1 MNPMLEKVSK
11 MLDELAISI
20 SLIKN
25 TIMQTAK
32 GNIVKDIEAEKI
44 QPIVEQKQVK
54 NIFSKQDHTYK
65 FWSESEIDAIHAAA
79 DPKTPPSQKK
89 LTYLL
94 GAVSHSRTKQ
104 SVIAMAYHLGY
115 CVKKGVVLDAS
126 YRHTRSTKRRI
137 IL

>member
-11 MLDELAISI
+11 MLDDLAISI

-32 GNIVKDIEAEKI
+32 GNIVKDIETEKI
-44 QPIVEQKQVK
+44 QPIIEQKQVK

-65 FWSESEIDAIHAAA
+65 FWSEGEIDAIHAAA
-79 DPKTPPSQKK
+79 DPRTPPSQKK

-94 GAVSHSRTKQ
+94 GVVSHSRTKQ

-126 YRHTRSTKRRI
+126 HRHIRSTKRRT

>member
-1 MNPMLEKVSK
+1 MLEKVFK
-11 MLDELAISI
+11 MLDDLAISI

-32 GNIVKDIEAEKI
+32 GNIVKDIETEKI
-44 QPIVEQKQVK
+44 QPIIEAKQVR
-54 NIFSKQDHTYK
+54 NIFTNNKQDHTYK
-65 FWSESEIDAIHAAA
+65 FWSESEINAIHAAA
-79 DPKTPPSQKK
+79 DPRTPPSQKK

-94 GAVSHSRTKQ
+94 EIVSHSRTKQ
-104 SVIAMAYHLGY
+104 SVVAMAYHLGY

-126 YRHTRSTKRRI
+126 YRHTRSTKRRT

>member
-1 MNPMLEKVSK
+1 MNPILQKVVT
-11 MLDELAISI
+11 MLDDLAISI

-32 GNIVKDIEAEKI
+32 GNIVKDIETEKI
-44 QPIVEQKQVK
+44 QPIIEAKQVR
-54 NIFSKQDHTYK
+54 NIFTKQDHTYK
-65 FWSESEIDAIHAAA
+65 FWSESEINAIHAAA
-79 DPKTPPSQKK
+79 KPTTPPSQKK

-94 GAVSHSRTKQ
+94 GVVSHSRTKQ
-104 SVIAMAYHLGY
+104 SVVAMAYHLGY
-115 CVKKGVVLDAS
+115 CIKKGAVLDAS

>member
-1 MNPMLEKVSK
+1 MNPVLEKVSK
-11 MLDELAISI
+11 MLDDLAISI

-44 QPIVEQKQVK
+44 QPIIEQKQVE
-54 NIFSKQDHTYK
+54 NIFNKQDHTYK
-65 FWSESEIDAIHAAA
+65 FWSESEINAIHAAA
-79 DPKTPPSQKK
+79 NPRTPPSQKK

-94 GAVSHSRTKQ
+94 GIVSHSRTKQ

-126 YRHTRSTKRRI
+126 HRNTRSTKRRTV
-137 IL
+137 L

>member
-1 MNPMLEKVSK
+1 MLEKVSK
-11 MLDELAISI
+11 MLDDLAISI

-44 QPIVEQKQVK
+44 QPIIEAKQVE

-65 FWSESEIDAIHAAA
+65 FWSESEINAIHAAA
-79 DPKTPPSQKK
+79 DPRTPPSQKK

-94 GAVSHSRTKQ
+94 GIVSHSRTKQ

-126 YRHTRSTKRRI
+126 YRHTRSTKRRT

>member
-1 MNPMLEKVSK
+1 MLQKVVT
-11 MLDELAISI
+11 MLDDLAISN

-54 NIFSKQDHTYK
+54 NIFTKQDHTYK
-65 FWSESEIDAIHAAA
+65 FWSESEINAIHAAA
-79 DPKTPPSQKK
+79 NPRTPPSQKK

-94 GAVSHSRTKQ
+94 GIVSHSRTKQ

>member
-1 MNPMLEKVSK
+1 MLEKVSK
-11 MLDELAISI
+11 MLDDLAISI

-44 QPIVEQKQVK
+44 QPIIETKQVE
-54 NIFSKQDHTYK
+54 NIFSKQDHSYK

-79 DPKTPPSQKK
+79 DPRTPPSQKK

-94 GAVSHSRTKQ
+94 GVVSHSRTKQ
-104 SVIAMAYHLGY
+104 SVVAMAYHLGY

>member
-11 MLDELAISI
+11 MLDDLAISI

-44 QPIVEQKQVK
+44 QSTIEQKQVK

-65 FWSESEIDAIHAAA
+65 FWSESEINAIHAAA
-79 DPKTPPSQKK
+79 NPRTPPSQKK

-94 GAVSHSRTKQ
+94 GIVSHSRTEQ

-126 YRHTRSTKRRI
+126 YRHTRSTKKRT

>member
-1 MNPMLEKVSK
+1 MLEKVSK
-11 MLDELAISI
+11 MLDDLAISI

-32 GNIVKDIEAEKI
+32 GNIVKDIEAEEI
-44 QPIVEQKQVK
+44 QPIIEQKQVK

-65 FWSESEIDAIHAAA
+65 FWSESEIDALHAAA
-79 DPKTPPSQKK
+79 DPRTPPSQKK

-94 GAVSHSRTKQ
+94 GVVSHSRTKQ
-104 SVIAMAYHLGY
+104 SVVAMVYHLGY

-126 YRHTRSTKRRI
+126 YRHTRSIKRRI

>member
-1 MNPMLEKVSK
+1 MLEKVSK
-11 MLDELAISI
+11 MLDDLAISI

-44 QPIVEQKQVK
+44 QPIIEAKQVK

-94 GAVSHSRTKQ
+94 GVVSHTRTKQ

-115 CVKKGVVLDAS
+115 CVRKGVVLDAS
-126 YRHTRSTKRRI
+126 HRHTRSTKRRT

>member
-1 MNPMLEKVSK
+1 MLEKVSK
-11 MLDELAISI
+11 MLDDLAISI

-65 FWSESEIDAIHAAA
+65 FWSESEINAIHAAA
-79 DPKTPPSQKK
+79 NPRTPPSQKK

-94 GAVSHSRTKQ
+94 GIVSHSRTKQ
-104 SVIAMAYHLGY
+104 SVVAMAYHLGY
-115 CVKKGVVLDAS
+115 CIKKGVVLDAS
-126 YRHTRSTKRRI
+126 HRHTRSTKRRT

>member
-1 MNPMLEKVSK
+1 MLEKVSK
-11 MLDELAISI
+11 MLDDLAISI

-44 QPIVEQKQVK
+44 QPIIEQKQVE
-54 NIFSKQDHTYK
+54 NIFNKQDHTYK
-65 FWSESEIDAIHAAA
+65 FWSESEINAIHAAA
-79 DPKTPPSQKK
+79 NPRTPPSQKK

-94 GAVSHSRTKQ
+94 GIVSHSRTKQ

>member
-1 MNPMLEKVSK
+1 MLEKVSK
-11 MLDELAISI
+11 MLDDLAISI

-32 GNIVKDIEAEKI
+32 GNIVKDIETEKI

-54 NIFSKQDHTYK
+54 NIFSKQDHSYK

-79 DPKTPPSQKK
+79 DPRTPPSQKK

-94 GAVSHSRTKQ
+94 GVVSHSRTKQ

-126 YRHTRSTKRRI
+126 HRHTRSTKRRT

>member
-1 MNPMLEKVSK
+1 MNPILQKVVT
-11 MLDELAISI
+11 MLDDLAISI

-32 GNIVKDIEAEKI
+32 GNIVKDIETEKI
-44 QPIVEQKQVK
+44 QPITEAKQVR
-54 NIFSKQDHTYK
+54 NIFTKQDHTYK
-65 FWSESEIDAIHAAA
+65 FWSESEINAIHAAA
-79 DPKTPPSQKK
+79 KPTTPPSQKK

-94 GAVSHSRTKQ
+94 GVVSHSRTKQ
-104 SVIAMAYHLGY
+104 SVVAMAYHLGY
-115 CVKKGVVLDAS
+115 CIKKGAVLDAS

>member
-11 MLDELAISI
+11 MLDDLAISI

-44 QPIVEQKQVK
+44 QPFTDIKEVK

-65 FWSESEIDAIHAAA
+65 FWSESEINAIHAAA
-79 DPKTPPSQKK
+79 NPRTPPSQKK

-94 GAVSHSRTKQ
+94 GIVSHSRTKQ

>member
-1 MNPMLEKVSK
+1 MLEKVSK
-11 MLDELAISI
+11 MLDDLSISI

-44 QPIVEQKQVK
+44 QPFVDVKKVE

-65 FWSESEIDAIHAAA
+65 FWSESEINAIHAAA
-79 DPKTPPSQKK
+79 NPRTPPSQKK

-94 GAVSHSRTKQ
+94 GIVSHSRTKQ

>member
-1 MNPMLEKVSK
+1 MLEKVSK
-11 MLDELAISI
+11 MLDDLAISI

-94 GAVSHSRTKQ
+94 GVVSHSRTKQ
-104 SVIAMAYHLGY
+104 SVVAMAYHLGY

-126 YRHTRSTKRRI
+126 YRHTRSTKRRT

>member
-1 MNPMLEKVSK
+1 MLEKVSK
-11 MLDELAISI
+11 MLDDLAISI

-32 GNIVKDIEAEKI
+32 GNIVKDIETEKI
-44 QPIVEQKQVK
+44 QPIVEQKQVE
-54 NIFSKQDHTYK
+54 NIFSKQDHSYK

-79 DPKTPPSQKK
+79 DPRTPPSQKK

-94 GAVSHSRTKQ
+94 GVVSHSRTKQ

-126 YRHTRSTKRRI
+126 YRHTRSTKRRT

>member
-1 MNPMLEKVSK
+1 
-11 MLDELAISI
+11 
-20 SLIKN
+20 
-25 TIMQTAK
+25 MQAAK

-44 QPIVEQKQVK
+44 QPVTDIKEVK
-54 NIFSKQDHTYK
+54 NIFSKQDHSYK

-79 DPKTPPSQKK
+79 DPRTPPSQKK

-94 GAVSHSRTKQ
+94 GVVSHSRTKQ

-126 YRHTRSTKRRI
+126 HRNTRSTKRRI

>member
-11 MLDELAISI
+11 MLDDLAISI

-32 GNIVKDIEAEKI
+32 GNIVKDIETEKI
-44 QPIVEQKQVK
+44 QPIVEQKQVE
-54 NIFSKQDHTYK
+54 NIFSKQDHSYK

-79 DPKTPPSQKK
+79 DPRTPPSQKK

-94 GAVSHSRTKQ
+94 GVVSHSRTKQ

-126 YRHTRSTKRRI
+126 YRHTRSTKRRT

>member
-11 MLDELAISI
+11 MLDDLAISI

-25 TIMQTAK
+25 AIMQTAK

-79 DPKTPPSQKK
+79 DPRTPPSQKK

-94 GAVSHSRTKQ
+94 GVVSHSRTKQ

-126 YRHTRSTKRRI
+126 HRHTRSTKRRI

>member
-1 MNPMLEKVSK
+1 MLEKVSR
-11 MLDELAISI
+11 MLDDLAISI

-65 FWSESEIDAIHAAA
+65 FWSESEINAIHAAA
-79 DPKTPPSQKK
+79 NPRTPPSQKK

-94 GAVSHSRTKQ
+94 GIVSHSRTKQ
-104 SVIAMAYHLGY
+104 SVVAMAYHLGY
-115 CVKKGVVLDAS
+115 CIKKGVVLDAS
-126 YRHTRSTKRRI
+126 HRHTRSTKRRT

>member
-1 MNPMLEKVSK
+1 MLEKVSK
-11 MLDELAISI
+11 MLDDLAISI

-44 QPIVEQKQVK
+44 QSTIEQKQVK

-65 FWSESEIDAIHAAA
+65 FWSESEINAIHAAA
-79 DPKTPPSQKK
+79 NPRTPPSQKK

-94 GAVSHSRTKQ
+94 GIVSHSRTEQ

-126 YRHTRSTKRRI
+126 YRHTRSTKKRT

>member
-1 MNPMLEKVSK
+1 MLEKVSR
-11 MLDELAISI
+11 MLDDLAISI

-25 TIMQTAK
+25 TVMQTAK

-44 QPIVEQKQVK
+44 QPFVDVKKVE
-54 NIFSKQDHTYK
+54 NIFTKQDHTYK
-65 FWSESEIDAIHAAA
+65 FWSESEINAIHAAA
-79 DPKTPPSQKK
+79 NPRTPPSQKK

-94 GAVSHSRTKQ
+94 GIVSHSRTKQ

-126 YRHTRSTKRRI
+126 HRHTRSTKR
-137 IL
+137 

>member
-1 MNPMLEKVSK
+1 MLEKVSR
-11 MLDELAISI
+11 MLDDLAISI

-32 GNIVKDIEAEKI
+32 GNIVKDIETEKI

-65 FWSESEIDAIHAAA
+65 FWSASEIDAIHAAA
-79 DPKTPPSQKK
+79 DPRTPPSQKK

-94 GAVSHSRTKQ
+94 GVVSHSRTKQ